1 MRQYFDTQEPNVRRA
16 YYLVSNYVC
25 AAGITEAACEG
36 AVVIDRFWP
45 STVAYSRGD
54 GLATPSSM
62 PQDLLALLPQ
72 WIVPLLL
79 HLEPAERARRVRERS
94 ERSKGETVV
103 TEEEKVLEQRPDHR
117 DRVER
122 AYRELTIG
130 GTSLAVINAVGDE
143 AHVCDAV
150 MRTIDGMN
158 NEDIL
163 PTQPASR
170 TQHAS
175 ALALTAGAAVLL
187 LAMRFR
193 ALRIT

>member
-79 HLEPAERARRVRERS
+79 YLEPAERARRVRERS
-94 ERSKGETVV
+94 KE
-103 TEEEKVLEQRPDHR
+103 
-117 DRVER
+117 
-122 AYRELTIG
+122 
-130 GTSLAVINAVGDE
+130 
-143 AHVCDAV
+143 
-150 MRTIDGMN
+150 
-158 NEDIL
+158 
-163 PTQPASR
+163 
-170 TQHAS
+170 
-175 ALALTAGAAVLL
+175 
-187 LAMRFR
+187 
-193 ALRIT
+193 